1 MKPRKLLLENSIN
14 DNGEPTDNFI
24 TVKNAKDALSD
35 FVMCPICKDPLK
47 SILTS
52 MSCLHRFCDECI
64 TRHLMITQHKNCP
77 LCRHALAS
85 RRNARKDPNY
95 DKLVTMLLRT
105 SQKESSLSKAELQE
119 LRRKHELQTEKFRN
133 MSRERM
139 FQAENKNQTSSSSML
154 GKRSHSAETTNV
166 NFILKPEPNS
176 SGNNDSDILK
186 KPYIKASS
194 QVNVNDLINFLKA
207 KVQFQSTDFD
217 ILIKF
222 KEELILLSGEDTLLS
237 ICTRFY
243 KDATSELALYF
254 RKKNA

>member
-1 MKPRKLLLENSIN
+1 MLENSIN
-14 DNGEPTDNFI
+14 DDGEPTDNFI

-35 FVMCPICKDPLK
+35 FIMCPICKDPLK
-47 SILTS
+47 AISAV

-64 TRHLMITQHKNCP
+64 NKHLVTTQHKNCP

-85 RRNARKDPNY
+85 RRNCRKDPNY
-95 DKLVTMLLRT
+95 DKLVAILTRS
-105 SQKESSLSKAELQE
+105 SQKESSLSKADLLE
-119 LRRKHELQTEKFRN
+119 LRRKHELQTEKFKN
-133 MSRERM
+133 LGRERM
-139 FQAENKNQTSSSSML
+139 FQAENKNQSSSSSML

-186 KPYIKASS
+186 KPYIRASS

-207 KVQFQSTDFD
+207 KVQFQSMDFD

-222 KEELILLSGEDTLLS
+222 KEELVLLSGEDTLLS

-254 RKKNA
+254 RRKHA